1 MKVSIAADHGGY
13 ELKFDVVEWL
23 KELKQYTL
31 IDLGNEVYN
40 ENDDYPDFAERVAK
54 NVTKGD
60 SDRGIL
66 ICGSGVGVSIAANKI
81 RNAKAAVCHD
91 LYSAH
96 QGVEHDNMNI
106 ICLGAQ
112 IIDFDFAKEL
122 ITAFLEAKFKGDQK
136 YIRRLEKI
144 RKLENK
150 QVVPFEKPIH

>member
-1 MKVSIAADHGGY
+1 MRVSIAADHGGF
-13 ELKFDVVEWL
+13 ELKFTIVEWL
-23 KELKQYTL
+23 KESGEHVI

-66 ICGSGVGVSIAANKI
+66 ICGSGVGVSVAANKI
-81 RNAKAAVCHD
+81 RGAKAAVCHD

-112 IIDFDFAKEL
+112 IIDEEFAKEL
-122 ITAFLEAKFKGDQK
+122 IIAFLKARFKPEHK
-136 YIRRLEKI
+136 YLRRLEKI
-144 RKLENK
+144 KKLESK
-150 QVVPFEKPIH
+150 QVIFEKPIQ

>member
-122 ITAFLEAKFKGDQK
+122 ITAFLEAKFKG
-136 YIRRLEKI
+136 
-144 RKLENK
+144 NK
-150 QVVPFEKPIH
+150 DISGV